1 MNLTDEEREALVIA
15 RKARAFDTW
24 EETKGIVECGYW
36 HAAANRMYYACYYM
50 TTALLIK
57 NGFQAS
63 THSGVI
69 RLLGLH
75 FVSTGI
81 ISKDLGRFYSKISIY
96 RNDYQR
102 QCDEKHSPWKQC
114 ISQHCLC
121 PCQL

>member
-69 RLLGLH
+69 RL
-75 FVSTGI
+75 
-81 ISKDLGRFYSKISIY
+81 YSKLFELRQSG
-96 RNDYQR
+96 DY
-102 QCDEKHSPWKQC
+102 DDWIVIDANEILPLMDSVDNYLNTLLSLIEGKA
-114 ISQHCLC
+114 
-121 PCQL
+121 